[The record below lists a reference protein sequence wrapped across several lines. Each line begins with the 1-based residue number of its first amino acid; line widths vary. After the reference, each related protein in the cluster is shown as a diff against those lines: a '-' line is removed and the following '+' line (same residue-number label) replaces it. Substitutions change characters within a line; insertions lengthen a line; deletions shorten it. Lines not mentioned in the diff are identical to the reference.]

1 MVELEVPAQSEGRL
15 KDEESLNRCRISIYV
30 IRGRFAG
37 IKDSL
42 GEQRDKGTES
52 SELTLLGGF

>member
-1 MVELEVPAQSEGRL
+1 MVPAQSEGRL
-15 KDEESLNRCRISIYV
+15 KGEKSSNRCRISIYV

-37 IKDSL
+37 IEDSL
-42 GEQRDKGTES
+42 GEQRDKGTKS